1 MSRRAGMARTP
12 AAPQSPHNANPVGK
26 GLRRTRSVR
35 PTTVPPPLSAAGAG
49 KVRLGD
55 VFDLQMGK
63 TPARARQDYWGGA
76 NKWISIADIGKANIV
91 ISKTAEGISDKA
103 VIESGIKIVPA
114 NTLIMS
120 FKLSIGKTAITAEPM
135 YTNEAIMAFLPKS
148 NVEFDLH
155 YLYHQ
160 FSNKDWSLGSNLAV
174 IGLTLNKKSLQEHII
189 LSPPLPTQQRIADEL
204 DRLCALKKNA
214 EDRLAILDQIVKSRF
229 VEMFGDVEMNP
240 HGFEVKRLDDVCSSI
255 IRGPFGSALKKEFFI
270 PKSDKAYK
278 VYEQKH
284 AIQKSEKIGSYY
296 VSEEKF
302 KELSRFECR
311 PGDIIM
317 SCSGTMGEL
326 FQLSESCE
334 KGIMNQALCKFTL
347 GNKLSPVY
355 FLSFMSRAISKLQ
368 TQGSGIK
375 NIAAVSYVKALKF
388 VLPPLTLQ
396 REFAA
401 FVAEVDK
408 SKLTLRETVATLD
421 QLYRAKLQEYFG

>member
-1 MSRRAGMARTP
+1 MTLRGTTKNAKGAKVRSDTPTAPSASSRTGT
-12 AAPQSPHNANPVGK
+12 
-26 GLRRTRSVR
+26 
-35 PTTVPPPLSAAGAG
+35 G

-55 VFDLQMGK
+55 VAAQVRGVSYKPSDASEQKNTDNVPLLRANNITENGLVLEDLVYVDAAKVSENQYLLSG
-63 TPARARQDYWGGA
+63 
-76 NKWISIADIGKANIV
+76 DILVCASSGSKKVVGKACF
-91 ISKTAEGISDKA
+91 
-103 VIESGIKIVPA
+103 IESETTLTFGAFCKVVRPKA
-114 NTLIMS
+114 NLI
-120 FKLSIGKTAITAEPM
+120 
-135 YTNEAIMAFLPKS
+135 LPKYLAQYFQS
-148 NVEFDLH
+148 PIYRAEISRLANGASINNIRSEHLDNLEFPL
-155 YLYHQ
+155 
-160 FSNKDWSLGSNLAV
+160 
-174 IGLTLNKKSLQEHII
+174 
-189 LSPPLPTQQRIADEL
+189 PPLPTQQRIADEL
-204 DRLCALKKNA
+204 DQLCALKKNA

-229 VEMFGDVEMNP
+229 AEMFGDVEINP
-240 HGFEVKRLDDVCSSI
+240 HGFEVKRLDDVCLSI

-317 SCSGTMGEL
+317 SCSGTMGEF
-326 FQLSESCE
+326 FQLPESCE
-334 KGIMNQALCKFTL
+334 KGVMNQALCKFTL
-347 GNKLSPVY
+347 GNKVSPVY
-355 FLSFMSRAISKLQ
+355 FLAFMSREISKLQ

-388 VLPPLTLQ
+388 VLPPLALQ

-408 SKLTLRETVATLD
+408 SKVTLRETVATLD
-421 QLYRAKLQEYFG
+421 QLYRAKLQECFG

>member
-1 MSRRAGMARTP
+1 MSRRAGRARTP
-12 AAPQSPHNANPVGK
+12 AAPQSPHNANPVAK
-26 GLRRTRSVR
+26 GLRRTRSGR

-229 VEMFGDVEMNP
+229 VEMFGEESEWP
-240 HGFEVKRLDDVCSSI
+240 HERIGGILKIE
-255 IRGPFGSALKKEFFI
+255 RGGSPRPI
-270 PKSDKAYK
+270 DKYITDSPEGVNWIK
-278 VYEQKH
+278 IGDTVPGEIYIEH
-284 AIQKSEKIGSYY
+284 AKEKILKSGI
-296 VSEEKF
+296 VK
-302 KELSRFECR
+302 SRKVL
-311 PGDIIM
+311 PGDFLLSNSM
-317 SCSGTMGEL
+317 SFGRPYITKIEGYIHDGWLVLRDENKIFEKLFLHQLLSSQYVYKQFAKLASGSTVKNL
-326 FQLSESCE
+326 
-334 KGIMNQALCKFTL
+334 
-347 GNKLSPVY
+347 NKDLVGRVEVP
-355 FLSFMSRAISKLQ
+355 I
-368 TQGSGIK
+368 
-375 NIAAVSYVKALKF
+375 
-388 VLPPLTLQ
+388 PPLSLQ
-396 REFAA
+396 REFAE
-401 FVAEVDK
+401 FVASVDK
-408 SKLTLRETVATLD
+408 LKAALRETVATLD
-421 QLYRAKLQEYFG
+421 QLYRAKLQKYFG